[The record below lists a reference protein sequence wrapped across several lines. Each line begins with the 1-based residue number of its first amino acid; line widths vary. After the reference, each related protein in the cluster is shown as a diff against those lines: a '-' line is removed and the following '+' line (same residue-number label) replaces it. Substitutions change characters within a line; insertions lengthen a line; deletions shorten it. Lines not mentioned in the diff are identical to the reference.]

1 MSFSNVKDQDIAIRL
16 LRNVINRR
24 RVPNAMLFWG
34 PEGVGK
40 TMAALET
47 AKAINCKQK
56 TGDACDECL
65 SCQRIAHGNHPDVMV
80 VVPKR
85 NTRVIPIDA
94 IKDVCEFAALYP
106 QEASQRVFIIE
117 DADRMN
123 ESAQNHFL
131 KTLEEPPGRSLFIL
145 VSAHPRELL
154 PTIRSRCLSVRFRA
168 LRVETVAG
176 RLKQERG
183 LPDALATAI
192 AALSQGQMNR
202 ALEFVDSDK
211 RDVVLGLVDQLYRGG
226 DPVEVSEEFVGLI
239 EGERKRI
246 EKSVNAEFPVDKKE
260 LSPEDV
266 KDIRDQRLAALNAA
280 LKRDILDYLYLFE
293 SWYRDELVLAAT
305 GDRTRL
311 LNRDWGEKI
320 RAQLGSEP
328 GAKVHAIDRARGY
341 LDSFI
346 PEDRVFRDMFFA
358 LSKN

>member
-16 LRNVINRR
+16 VQNVIKRG

-40 TMAALET
+40 TMVALET

-56 TGDACDECL
+56 SGDACDECL
-65 SCQRIAHGNHPDVMV
+65 SCQRIAHGNHPDVTV
-80 VVPKR
+80 VAPKR
-85 NTRVIPIDA
+85 NSRVINIEA
-94 IKDVCEFAALYP
+94 IKNVCGFAALYP

-123 ESAQNHFL
+123 EPAQNHFL

-145 VSAHPRELL
+145 VSAYPRELL
-154 PTIRSRCLSVRFRA
+154 PTIRSRCLNVRFRA

-176 RLKQERG
+176 YLKEERD
-183 LPDALATAI
+183 LPEGLATAI

-211 RDVVLGLVDQLYRGG
+211 REVVLALVDHLYKGE
-226 DPVEVSEEFVGLI
+226 DPVEVSEEFAGLI
-239 EGERKRI
+239 EGERKQI

-266 KDIRDQRLAALNAA
+266 KDVKEQRLAAMNAA
-280 LKRDILDYLYLFE
+280 LKSDILNYLYLFE

-305 GDRTRL
+305 GDATRL
-311 LNRDWGEKI
+311 LNRDRGEQI

-328 GAKVHAIDRARGY
+328 GAKVQAIERARDY
-341 LDSFI
+341 LNRFI
-346 PEDRVFRDMFFA
+346 PEERVFRDMFFA
-358 LSKN
+358 LAKN